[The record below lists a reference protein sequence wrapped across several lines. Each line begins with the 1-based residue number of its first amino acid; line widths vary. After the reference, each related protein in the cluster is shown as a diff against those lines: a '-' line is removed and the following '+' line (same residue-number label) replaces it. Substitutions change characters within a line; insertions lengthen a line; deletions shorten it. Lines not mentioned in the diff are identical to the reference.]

1 MMNSGLLMD
10 IFWCLLVAG
19 FIGLVIG
26 WFIGKVKYK
35 NEINSLNNELKLKLN
50 KHSDRWEAKLERVVA
65 EEREKLRRE
74 RENFNR
80 EKEEL
85 NNKIQELINQQSSK
99 NIELDKLK
107 KKLLIAKSEVK
118 KVEQKF
124 KDEFLEDTK
133 KHKNRVSMLLNKV
146 DVRHNKELSDLIES
160 LVTVEGRAIKEE
172 AELRYKLKDT
182 EERYKNKI
190 ESLNREIEDL
200 KKRVQNLI
208 NAKKIYINIG

>member
-1 MMNSGLLMD
+1 MNSLLAD
-10 IFWCLLVAG
+10 IFWCLLIAG
-19 FIGLVIG
+19 LIGLVIG

-35 NEINSLNNELKLKLN
+35 NEVNSVKNELKLKLN
-50 KHSDRWEAKLERVVA
+50 KHSDRWEAKLERVLA
-65 EEREKLRRE
+65 EEREKLRKE
-74 RENFNR
+74 REHFNN

-107 KKLLIAKSEVK
+107 KRLLIAKDETK
-118 KVEQKF
+118 KIEQKF

-172 AELRYKLKDT
+172 AELKYKLKDT
-182 EERYKNKI
+182 EQRFANKVA
-190 ESLNREIEDL
+190 SLNREI
-200 KKRVQNLI
+200 
-208 NAKKIYINIG
+208 

>member
-19 FIGLVIG
+19 FIGLIIG

>member
-1 MMNSGLLMD
+1 MNSGLLMD

>member
-1 MMNSGLLMD
+1 VNSLLAD
-10 IFWCLLVAG
+10 IFWCLLIAG
-19 FIGLVIG
+19 LIGLVIG

-35 NEINSLNNELKLKLN
+35 NEVNSVKNELKLKLN
-50 KHSDRWEAKLERVVA
+50 KHSDRWEAKLERVLA
-65 EEREKLRRE
+65 EEREKLRKE
-74 RENFNR
+74 RESFNS

-85 NNKIQELINQQSSK
+85 NSRIQELINQQSSK

-107 KKLLIAKSEVK
+107 KRLLIAKDETK

-172 AELRYKLKDT
+172 AELKYKLKDT
-182 EERYKNKI
+182 EQRFANKVAN
-190 ESLNREIEDL
+190 LNREIENL
-200 KKRVQNLI
+200 KKRVHNLI
-208 NAKKIYINIG
+208 NAKKININIG

>member
-1 MMNSGLLMD
+1 MNSLLAD
-10 IFWCLLVAG
+10 IFWCLLIAG
-19 FIGLVIG
+19 LIGLVIG

-35 NEINSLNNELKLKLN
+35 NEVNSVKNELKLKLN
-50 KHSDRWEAKLERVVA
+50 KHSDRWEAKLERVLA
-65 EEREKLRRE
+65 EEREKLRKE
-74 RENFNR
+74 RESFNS

-85 NNKIQELINQQSSK
+85 NSKIQELINQQSSK

-107 KKLLIAKSEVK
+107 KRLLIAKDETK

-172 AELRYKLKDT
+172 AELKYKLKDT
-182 EERYKNKI
+182 EQRFANKVAN
-190 ESLNREIEDL
+190 LNREIENL
-200 KKRVQNLI
+200 KKRVHNLI
-208 NAKKIYINIG
+208 NAKKININIG

>member
-1 MMNSGLLMD
+1 MNSGLLMD

-19 FIGLVIG
+19 FIGLIIG

>member
-1 MMNSGLLMD
+1 MNSLLAD
-10 IFWCLLVAG
+10 IFWCLLIAG
-19 FIGLVIG
+19 LIGLVIG

-35 NEINSLNNELKLKLN
+35 NEVNSVKNELKLKLN
-50 KHSDRWEAKLERVVA
+50 KHSDRWEAKLERVLA
-65 EEREKLRRE
+65 EEREKLRKE
-74 RENFNR
+74 RESFNS

-85 NNKIQELINQQSSK
+85 NSRIQELINQQSSK

-107 KKLLIAKSEVK
+107 KRLLIAKDETK

-172 AELRYKLKDT
+172 AELKYKLKDT
-182 EERYKNKI
+182 EQRFANKVAN
-190 ESLNREIEDL
+190 LNREIENL
-200 KKRVQNLI
+200 KKRVHNLI
-208 NAKKIYINIG
+208 NAKKININIG

>member
-1 MMNSGLLMD
+1 MNSLLAD
-10 IFWCLLVAG
+10 IFWCLLIAG
-19 FIGLVIG
+19 LIGLVIG

-35 NEINSLNNELKLKLN
+35 NEVNSVKNELKLKLN
-50 KHSDRWEAKLERVVA
+50 KHSDRWEAKLERVLA
-65 EEREKLRRE
+65 EEREKLRKE
-74 RENFNR
+74 RENFNN

-107 KKLLIAKSEVK
+107 KRLLIAKDETK

-172 AELRYKLKDT
+172 AELKYKLKDT
-182 EERYKNKI
+182 EQRFANKVAN
-190 ESLNREIEDL
+190 LNREIENL
-200 KKRVQNLI
+200 KKRVHNLI
-208 NAKKIYINIG
+208 NAKKININIG

>member
-1 MMNSGLLMD
+1 MNSLLAD
-10 IFWCLLVAG
+10 IFWCLLIAG
-19 FIGLVIG
+19 LIGLVIG

-35 NEINSLNNELKLKLN
+35 NEVNSVKNELKLKLN
-50 KHSDRWEAKLERVVA
+50 KHSDRWEAKLERVLA
-65 EEREKLRRE
+65 EEREKLKKE
-74 RENFNR
+74 RESFNS

-85 NNKIQELINQQSSK
+85 NSKIQELINQQSSK

-107 KKLLIAKSEVK
+107 KRLLIAKDETK

-172 AELRYKLKDT
+172 AELKYKLKDT
-182 EERYKNKI
+182 EQRFANKVAN
-190 ESLNREIEDL
+190 LNREIENL
-200 KKRVQNLI
+200 KKRVHNLI
-208 NAKKIYINIG
+208 NAKKININIG